1 MISWWE
7 RALPPPAPS
16 ALPAHADAVVVGAGL
31 AGLGAAERLRRLRP
45 HWRVLLLEQT
55 PTLANA
61 STRNAG
67 FACFGT
73 AGELLDE
80 LSTQPVEAVRARL
93 AARWRGLQHLRQ
105 ALGEAAIGYEPCGGY
120 ELFTDAGAHRAALE
134 FLPTLNG
141 WLEQLTGE
149 REVYRPSTHLGHPVI
164 ANRLEAALDTG
175 RLMATALTWAQGAGV
190 ELQLGA
196 AVGRLEPGALVL
208 TSGAR
213 IASPRIVLAT
223 NAHTAALSPEVAI
236 APGRG
241 YVCLTEPLGD
251 LEWRGTWHYER
262 GYVYFRHVDS
272 PEGVRLL
279 LGGGRHLDFATER
292 STEPAINP
300 RIRDYLFDFAER
312 VLGVRVRGRVA
323 AEWVGVMGFGAEG
336 PVLRA
341 QAPGLWVAA
350 GLGGM
355 GVARGL
361 AFGAEAAERVVRD
374 AP

>member
-7 RALPPPAPS
+7 RALAAPAPS
-16 ALPAHADAVVVGAGL
+16 ALPERADAVVVGAGL
-31 AGLGAAERLRRLRP
+31 VGLGAAERLRRLRP

-80 LSTQPVEAVRARL
+80 LSTQPQAAVRARL
-93 AARWRGLQHLRQ
+93 EARWRGLLHLRQ
-105 ALGEAAIGYEPCGGY
+105 TLGEAAIGYEPCGGY

-134 FLPTLNG
+134 FLPTLNA
-141 WLEQLTGE
+141 WLEVLTGE
-149 REVYRPSTHLGHPVI
+149 REVYRPATHGGHPVI
-164 ANRLEAALDTG
+164 ANMLEAALDTG
-175 RLMATALTWAQGAGV
+175 RLMAAALAWAAATGV
-190 ELQLGA
+190 ELHLGA
-196 AVGRLEPGALVL
+196 EVSGLEPGALVL
-208 TSGAR
+208 ASGAR
-213 IASPRIVLAT
+213 VAAPHIMLAT
-223 NAHTAALSPEVAI
+223 NAHTARLCPDVAI

-241 YVCLTEPLGD
+241 YVCLTEPLPE
-251 LEWRGTWHYER
+251 LAWQGTWHYER
-262 GYVYFRHVDS
+262 GYVYFRHVHS
-272 PEGVRLL
+272 PEGLRLL

-292 STEPAINP
+292 SLESIVNT

-312 VLGVRVRGRVA
+312 VLGVSVRGRVA
-323 AEWVGVMGFGAEG
+323 SEWVGVMGFGAEG
-336 PVLRA
+336 PVLRE

-361 AFGAEAAERVVRD
+361 AFGAEAAERIVG
-374 AP
+374 ATP